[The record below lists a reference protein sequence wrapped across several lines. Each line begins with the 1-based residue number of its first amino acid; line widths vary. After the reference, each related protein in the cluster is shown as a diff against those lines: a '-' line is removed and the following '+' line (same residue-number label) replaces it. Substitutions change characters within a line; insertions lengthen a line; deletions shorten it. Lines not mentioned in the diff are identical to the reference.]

1 MRCRALYVFA
11 KPPLDWDQVW
21 REESGMIR
29 KAMAFYDGVVRD
41 IEGRQDWG
49 PGPLEDRSLELART
63 TALNMGG
70 LLRDAQLFVL
80 SDEVAELM
88 SNLLTEMGEGAS
100 AMFAQT
106 RLPFPVMW
114 VEHSTPR
121 TGETHGAL
129 IAQTPDMCLTSFMVE
144 AEGRFFPALT
154 SLHFEDGRGWHYE
167 QPHYERAMRTG
178 SAEDRAGYQRLKS
191 SQEEMC
197 MFYFGMAMGVAT
209 LLNYKGMLE
218 TEEAPAW
225 SRQERRR
232 AERSG
237 KPLPETR
244 ICRITLGEL
253 GRAQR
258 AAMDEEK
265 ADGEKIRKRA
275 HWVRGHFMRTRSG
288 GVSWRMPHVRGA
300 GPLIGQRRE
309 VHLPSDPET
318 NGPPEP

>member
-1 MRCRALYVFA
+1 
-11 KPPLDWDQVW
+11 
-21 REESGMIR
+21 MIR
-29 KAMAFYDGVVRD
+29 KARDFYEGVVRT
-41 IEGRQDWG
+41 IEARPDWRIG
-49 PGPLEDRSLELART
+49 EEGRSLERARN
-63 TALNMGG
+63 TAVNMAG
-70 LLRDAQLFVL
+70 LMEDAQIFVL

-88 SNLLTEMGEGAS
+88 SDLLTEMGEGAEE
-100 AMFAQT
+100 MFSRT

-114 VEHSTPR
+114 VERSTPR

-154 SLHFEDGRGWHYE
+154 SMHFQDGRGTHYE

-178 SAEDRAGYQRLKS
+178 SAEDRDGYRRLKG

-197 MFYFGMAMGVAT
+197 LFYFGMAMGVAVM
-209 LLNYKGMLE
+209 LNHRGMLE

-237 KPLPETR
+237 KPLPDTR

-275 HWVRGHFMRTRSG
+275 RWVRGHFMRTRSG
-288 GVSWRMPHVRGA
+288 GVTWRIPHVRGA

-309 VHLPSDPET
+309 VYLPA
-318 NGPPEP
+318 GPDGDASPEP

>member
-1 MRCRALYVFA
+1 
-11 KPPLDWDQVW
+11 
-21 REESGMIR
+21 MIR

-41 IEGRQDWG
+41 IEGRRDWG
-49 PGPLEDRSLELART
+49 PGPLADRSIERART

-70 LLRDAQLFVL
+70 LLRDAQVFVL

-88 SNLLTEMGEGAS
+88 SDLLTEMGEGAS

-114 VEHSTPR
+114 VERTTPR

-154 SLHFEDGRGWHYE
+154 SLHFEDGRGRHYE
-167 QPHYERAMRTG
+167 QPHYERAMRSG
-178 SAEDRAGYQRLKS
+178 SAEDRAGYQRLKA

-197 MFYFGMAMGVAT
+197 TFYFGMAMGVTT
-209 LLNYKGMLE
+209 LLNHRGMLE
-218 TEEAPAW
+218 TEEGPAW

-237 KPLPETR
+237 KPLPATR

-258 AAMDEEK
+258 AAMEEEK
-265 ADGEKIRKRA
+265 PDEDRIRKRT

-300 GPLIGQRRE
+300 GPLIGQRRVLDLHAKTE
-309 VHLPSDPET
+309 ADDT
-318 NGPPEP
+318 PEP